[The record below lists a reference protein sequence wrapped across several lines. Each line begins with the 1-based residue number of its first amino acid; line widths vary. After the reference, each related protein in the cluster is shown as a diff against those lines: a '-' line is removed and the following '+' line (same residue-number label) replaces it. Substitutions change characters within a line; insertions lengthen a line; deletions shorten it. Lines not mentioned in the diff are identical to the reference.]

1 MYVIRKVMEYF
12 FPNIDSEVY
21 SEAIDFLDKGK
32 REIFLS
38 MSLYDKKH
46 SLEVYKKLKKSE
58 SAGKNKKYLELALL
72 HDCGKENTNVVKR
85 VLHKIGVKTSLKF
98 HPENGAEKLVNLDPE
113 LSILVKNHHT
123 GSYSEEMTEFQ
134 KIDDV
139 C

>member
-1 MYVIRKVMEYF
+1 MYAVRKAMEYF

-21 SEAIDFLDKGK
+21 SEALEFLDKGK

-38 MSLYDKKH
+38 MSLYDRKH

-85 VLHKIGVKTSLKF
+85 ILHKIGVKTSLKF
-98 HPENGAEKLVNLDPE
+98 HPENGADKLKNIDPE
-113 LSILVKNHHT
+113 LSVLVKNHHI

-134 KIDDV
+134 KIDDI